1 MKIAIISDIHANW
14 QALEAVLADA
24 GDVQSFICLG
34 DIVGY
39 GGDPVRCLDEVRSRG
54 WPALVGN
61 HDRACSDAE
70 ILGWFN
76 DDAARSIRWTVDEIG
91 PQRLGWLKELPEAG
105 GCLGGLRVH
114 ASPRD
119 ATFEYS
125 VDAASARA
133 NLHRLEAK
141 VCFHGHS
148 HIPGVFS
155 CEEGRVRHQ
164 YRLETF
170 DLSGPQLVNPGSVG
184 QPRDGIPDASYGV
197 WNLDEATFEF
207 RRVPYDR
214 EEAKRSIR
222 VAGLPT
228 RFAERLDLG
237 I

>member
-1 MKIAIISDIHANW
+1 MKIGILSDIHANW

-24 GDVQSFICLG
+24 SEVPSFICLG

-39 GGDPVRCLDEVRSRG
+39 GGDPARCLDEVRSRG
-54 WPALVGN
+54 WPALIGN

-76 DDAARSIRWTVDEIG
+76 DDAASSIRWTVEAIG
-91 PQRLGWLKELPEAG
+91 GERLAWLKELPEAG
-105 GCLGGLRVH
+105 VRQGVLLVH

-119 ATFEYS
+119 PTFEYI

-133 NLHRLEAK
+133 NLHRLESQ

-155 CEEGRVRHQ
+155 CTGGRIRHE
-164 YRLETF
+164 YRLASF
-170 DLSGPQLVNPGSVG
+170 DLIGPQLINPGSVG

-197 WNLDEATFEF
+197 WDLDAATFEF

-214 EEAKRSIR
+214 AQAKRAIR
-222 VAGLPT
+222 EAGLPS

-237 I
+237 L